1 MPGSRR
7 CSDERRRS
15 AGAATAGPDFPQ
27 PSNEDTTMKQPGF
40 IRTAAAWFG
49 FPAALLALGLFAG
62 VPGAAHAA
70 PFTVL
75 DNTAY
80 ADVSIGHGAVKINFI
95 PARYCKPLTVDAN
108 GRAVLPSRSAWVNLI
123 NTYDP
128 TPADA
133 PGYLVLDCEEL
144 YLSGSSATIANHLAI
159 LKQLQAWAREVRPNR
174 TLGWYGLVNTAHI
187 SSADA
192 NAAYRG
198 VAELM
203 DLDGGHTAHFPSAY
217 IRADGTDSW
226 TRVDWATQLNRN
238 IASAAQADAL
248 SRTGPHPVF
257 PYLWPQY
264 YDRNTQL
271 VPGSQWQYILNDIL
285 ATTANGAVIWGGQNP
300 AVAYNPGNGG
310 AGEWVGVTQTFL
322 DSLGN
327 RN

>member
-1 MPGSRR
+1 
-7 CSDERRRS
+7 
-15 AGAATAGPDFPQ
+15 
-27 PSNEDTTMKQPGF
+27 MKQPGF
-40 IRTAAAWFG
+40 IRMAAARLG

-128 TPADA
+128 TSADA